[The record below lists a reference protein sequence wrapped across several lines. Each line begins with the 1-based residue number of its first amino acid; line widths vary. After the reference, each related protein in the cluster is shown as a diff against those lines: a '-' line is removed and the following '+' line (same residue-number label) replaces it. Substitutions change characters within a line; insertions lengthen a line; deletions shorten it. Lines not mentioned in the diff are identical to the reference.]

1 MNKKIKEFIKGQNA
15 VEIRS
20 KSEFQD
26 FVNLLKRDGVIDSV
40 FVDCNDLDYDY
51 WVDIVCLNAKQ
62 GSYDMVFE
70 YDPAYEEVALYT
82 DRRVAMDWY
91 GRAPYTVPELERAGD

>member
-26 FVNLLKRDGVIDSV
+26 FVNLLKRDSVINSV
-40 FVDCNDLDYDY
+40 FVDCND
-51 WVDIVCLNAKQ
+51 
-62 GSYDMVFE
+62 
-70 YDPAYEEVALYT
+70 
-82 DRRVAMDWY
+82 
-91 GRAPYTVPELERAGD
+91 

>member
-62 GSYDMVFE
+62 GSSMCGSKSQFH
-70 YDPAYEEVALYT
+70 LF
-82 DRRVAMDWY
+82 
-91 GRAPYTVPELERAGD
+91 LIQSHF